1 MPPHQRPTPTQDE
14 LASAYA
20 SVAQRDWPT
29 LRELAE
35 AARRY
40 ELVLGTALR
49 QARPL
54 RALPAAAE
62 PQQPMRV
69 TDATATHATR
79 ARSGPAITAA
89 PAVRQ
94 PPPSFDRKRAAAG
107 ERPDEE

>member
-1 MPPHQRPTPTQDE
+1 MPLHQRPTPTQDE

-20 SVAQRDWPT
+20 SVAKRDWPS

-54 RALPAAAE
+54 RALPAAEAS
-62 PQQPMRV
+62 P
-69 TDATATHATR
+69 ASSAACATR
-79 ARSGPAITAA
+79 APTA
-89 PAVRQ
+89 RQ
-94 PPPSFDRKRAAAG
+94 PPPVFDRKRAAAG
-107 ERPDEE
+107 ERPDD

>member
-20 SVAQRDWPT
+20 SVAKRDWPT

-54 RALPAAAE
+54 RALPDAESLQQVRLADAAISS
-62 PQQPMRV
+62 
-69 TDATATHATR
+69 TR
-79 ARSGPAITAA
+79 GRGGPTPTAA
-89 PAVRQ
+89 PAARQ

-107 ERPDEE
+107 ERPDD

>member
-1 MPPHQRPTPTQDE
+1 MPLHQRPTPTQDE

-54 RALPAAAE
+54 RALPAAASE
-62 PQQPMRV
+62 PLQPMRAA
-69 TDATATHATR
+69 DAAATHATR
-79 ARSGPAITAA
+79 ARSGPAPTAA
-89 PAVRQ
+89 PAARQ
-94 PPPSFDRKRAAAG
+94 PPPAFDRKRAAAG
-107 ERPDEE
+107 ERPDD